1 MAKKSG
7 SKGSG
12 KADFEDVVHRLKKD
26 ASPALARALDLDQ
39 AEAFEAALNTAVE
52 MALAA
57 RAYMRALPMPPESRE
72 HLNKA
77 EQEALRAARLAVKS
91 FGKARRG
98 GPGAAGPKKVPVDFK
113 SDASP
118 NRSKSR
124 KRARR

>member
-7 SKGSG
+7 SKDKA

-57 RAYMRALPMPPESRE
+57 RAYMRALPMPAESRE
-72 HLNKA
+72 HLDRA

-91 FGKARRG
+91 FGRARRG
-98 GPGAAGPKKVPVDFK
+98 ASGAPGLKNVPVEFK
-113 SDASP
+113 SNTSP
-118 NRSKSR
+118 NRR
-124 KRARR
+124 KGPKRTRR